1 MAERMIQYFV
11 PDTVQGQRADKVFA
25 DSFADVSR
33 ARLQR
38 AFDSGRV
45 TYKGVIIDKGYKLN
59 GPGKLHASL
68 EELEKGVGPQ
78 AVAIPLEIVYE
89 DASIVVVNK
98 AAGMITHPGN
108 GTSEDTLVHALLHH
122 TDGALSSVGSPER
135 PGIVHRL
142 DKETTGLI
150 VVAKTDLAHH
160 RLASA
165 FSERNTYKCYQ
176 AFILGVPLLKSG
188 TCREP
193 IGRHPVHRTRMSVQ
207 GSGRTAHTEWKVESI
222 YGDQAARVTCV
233 IHTGRTHQIR
243 VHMSHLKH
251 PLLGDISYGFK
262 ANRLPE
268 IVVPRVM
275 LHAAELHFPH
285 PETEKKVCLKAP
297 APADFEILEQR
308 LRASN

>member
-1 MAERMIQYFV
+1 MAERVIECYV
-11 PDTVQGQRADKVFA
+11 PKTVRDVRADKVFA
-25 DSFADVSR
+25 ASFEDISR

-38 AFDSGRV
+38 AFDAGRV
-45 TYKGVIIDKGYKLN
+45 TYEGQIIDKRYKLS
-59 GPGKLHASL
+59 GPGKLKASL
-68 EELEKGVGPQ
+68 EELEQGAGPQ
-78 AVAIPLEIVYE
+78 GVALPLEIIYE

-98 AAGMITHPGN
+98 AAGMITHPGS
-108 GTSEDTLVHALLHH
+108 GTGDDTLVHALLHH
-122 TDGALSSVGSPER
+122 TNGVLSTVGSPER

-176 AFILGVPLLKSG
+176 AFVAGVPLVQSG
-188 TCREP
+188 SCCEP

-207 GSGRTAHTEWKVESI
+207 AGGRTAHTDWQVASVYGEHAAKVS
-222 YGDQAARVTCV
+222 CV

-243 VHMSHLKH
+243 VHMSYLKH
-251 PLLGDISYGFK
+251 PLLGDLSYGFK
-262 ANRLPE
+262 AKCLPK
-268 IVVPRVM
+268 IGVPRVM

-285 PETEKKVCLKAP
+285 PETGKKLCLQAP
-297 APADFEILEQR
+297 IPADFETLEAA
-308 LRASN
+308 LRAID